1 MLIRMLSKLLVLQP
15 MLPSLLLPVLL
26 GFYIDLALALDLNL
40 ELEEVLPPL
49 L

>member
-1 MLIRMLSKLLVLQP
+1 MLSQLLVLQP
-15 MLPSLLLPVLL
+15 MLPYILLPVLL
-26 GFYIDLALALDLNL
+26 GFNIDLALALDLNL

>member
-1 MLIRMLSKLLVLQP
+1 MLIRMLSQLLVLQP

-26 GFYIDLALALDLNL
+26 GFDIYLALALDLNL